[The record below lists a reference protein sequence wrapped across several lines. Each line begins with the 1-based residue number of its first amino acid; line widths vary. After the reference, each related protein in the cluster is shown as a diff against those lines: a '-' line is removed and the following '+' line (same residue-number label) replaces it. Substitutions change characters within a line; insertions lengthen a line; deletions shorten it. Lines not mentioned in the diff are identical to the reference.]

1 MQANN
6 GAVACQLLDRLN
18 PLNPEVVNL
27 RKVDYNAASAYY
39 MEQNWRILQRA
50 FVELEI
56 DWVGYCYSN
65 LGGFQTCWR
74 MAQPYDVDLSAWRSS
89 VTIAGVC
96 RMWTSCA
103 ASKATRWS
111 CCCCSA
117 CSSSA
122 TIPGR

>member
-1 MQANN
+1 VQANN

-56 DWVGYCYSN
+56 DWVGYWQC
-65 LGGFQTCWR
+65 FQIVL
-74 MAQPYDVDLSAWRSS
+74 AHGSAL
-89 VTIAGVC
+89 
-96 RMWTSCA
+96 
-103 ASKATRWS
+103 
-111 CCCCSA
+111 
-117 CSSSA
+117 
-122 TIPGR
+122 